1 MRNHSFMHD
10 HALGDPFGGVRAG
23 GRVFQ
28 DPVTAVVVGG
38 AAALGGAALQSNAA
52 RKAGKDAAAATD
64 RANQLQQEQFYQTR
78 EDNMP
83 LMDLRNALLPRI
95 QSMALQDV
103 GVTPSQVMAEPG
115 YQFGLSDGLK
125 GVQNTAAARGGL
137 YSGATLKA
145 LNRYNSDYAT
155 TKFNDAFN
163 RQQTQFGN
171 QFNRLTG
178 AAGMGQAGVNQI
190 NAAGQTMAGNVGNN
204 ILSNANFQGAAGMSQ
219 ANAWGNLLNRGSSY
233 MPGGFGGTQAAA
245 PISDR
250 SIRGF

>member
-1 MRNHSFMHD
+1 M
-10 HALGDPFGGVRAG
+10 P
-23 GRVFQ
+23 
-28 DPVTAVVVGG
+28 TA
-38 AAALGGAALQSNAA
+38 A
-52 RKAGKDAAAATD
+52 
-64 RANQLQQEQFYQTR
+64 E
-78 EDNMP
+78 
-83 LMDLRNALLPRI
+83 
-95 QSMALQDV
+95 
-103 GVTPSQVMAEPG
+103 VMAEPG
-115 YQFGLSDGLK
+115 YQFGLSEGLK

-204 ILSNANFQGAAGMSQ
+204 LLSNANFQGASRMAQ

-233 MPGGFGGTQAAA
+233 FMGGM
-245 PISDR
+245 
-250 SIRGF
+250 

>member
-1 MRNHSFMHD
+1 MGIEVLAAG
-10 HALGDPFGGVRAG
+10 AL
-23 GRVFQ
+23 
-28 DPVTAVVVGG
+28 
-38 AAALGGAALQSNAA
+38 LGGAALQSNAA
-52 RKAGKDAAAATD
+52 RKAGKDAARATD
-64 RANQLQQEQFYQTR
+64 NANQLQQEQFYQTR

-103 GVTPSQVMAEPG
+103 GATPSQVMAEPG
-115 YQFGLSDGLK
+115 YQFGLSEGLK

-145 LNRYNSDYAT
+145 LNRYSSDYAT

-171 QFNRLTG
+171 QFNRLTAG
-178 AAGMGQAGVNQI
+178 ANMGQIGVNQA
-190 NAAGQTMAGNVGNN
+190 NSAGQNMANNVGNN
-204 ILSNANFQGAAGMSQ
+204 LLSNANFQGASRMAQ

-233 MPGGFGGTQAAA
+233 FMGGM
-245 PISDR
+245 
-250 SIRGF
+250 